1 MNEDG
6 ASSLP
11 KVLIVDDSRMVRAS
25 LIKHIRGRFR
35 VREEVD
41 GEAGWQALVVDPSIE
56 MVLTDIGMP
65 RLDGY
70 GLLERIRSSKL
81 TRLQLIPIVVIS
93 GDEDDVA
100 REKARQLGAND
111 FITKGISST
120 ELLARLDSLWR
131 LVKTQRELEA
141 SRAELAQ
148 QRSAESIAALHS
160 DAPDQAETML
170 NVNVNWEGVQDAGDI
185 NRIQGNVSVMAIE
198 IDQYADLISQYGA
211 NVAHLVVRKLTKILK
226 AKCREDDTITQVTP
240 QRLAVISSNADMAA
254 CCAFALLLQKAIAKL
269 VMAYRDERIRVTI
282 SVGVASSAADT
293 AVRSNDELVAVAGRR
308 LEEGLRS
315 GGNRVVS
322 DQGEVTQKMV
332 DRMMRHVVSIDEMLG
347 RLRMG
352 DSDFVAGRLPD
363 IVTTILPLLDLV
375 ESQLRCGMPLEVL
388 RAYQSAND
396 AAARDK

>member
-1 MNEDG
+1 MSDENT
-6 ASSLP
+6 SSLP

-81 TRLQLIPIVVIS
+81 ARLQMIPVVVIS
-93 GDEDDVA
+93 GDEDGEA
-100 REKARQLGAND
+100 IERARQLGAND

-131 LVKTQRELEA
+131 LVKTQRELEE

-148 QRSAESIAALHS
+148 QRSAESLAALHS
-160 DAPDQAETML
+160 DAADQAETML
-170 NVNVNWEGVQDAGDI
+170 NVNVNWDGVQDAGDI
-185 NRIQGNVSVMAIE
+185 NRIQGNVSVMAVE
-198 IDQYADLISQYGA
+198 IDQYNDLLRQHGEK
-211 NVAHLVVRKLTKILK
+211 VAYLVVRKLTKILK

-240 QRLAVISSNADMAA
+240 QRLAVVSSNVDMAA
-254 CCAFALLLQKAIAKL
+254 CCAFALLLQKAIGRL

-282 SVGVASSAADT
+282 SVGVSSSVVDGAAQT
-293 AVRSNDELVAVAGRR
+293 ADKLVAIAGRR
-308 LEEGLRS
+308 LEEGQRA

-332 DRMMRHVVSIDEMLG
+332 DHMMRHVVSIDEMLG

-352 DSDFVAGRLPD
+352 DSDSAGAKLPD
-363 IVTTILPLLDLV
+363 VVATLMPLLELI
-375 ESQLRCGMPLEVL
+375 ESQLRCGMPLDVL
-388 RAYQSAND
+388 RAYEAANQ
-396 AAARDK
+396 AGGR